1 LLQPFTWDVGAGL
14 PLLLQDRLASYL
26 YSPGGQILEQIAG
39 STATYYHADQLGSV
53 RAGQNSAARAQRP
66 LPGCHRCARRLSR
79 PLARMTLSG

>member
-1 LLQPFTWDVGAGL
+1 LLQPFTWDVSAGL

-53 RAGQNSAARAQRP
+53 RAGPKQRGASPPAFTP
-66 LPGCHRCARRLSR
+66 LS
-79 PLARMTLSG
+79 PLCTPIVTPSC